1 MEVQMTLENKWGLTS
16 SAGITREEERIGKKK
31 VAEFL
36 KKVFYATSL
45 PANFLHCRQ
54 SINISL
60 RTFTTLQANSEQSIL
75 RRAISDLLP

>member
-1 MEVQMTLENKWGLTS
+1 MQMTLENKWGLTS
-16 SAGITREEERIGKKK
+16 SAGVTREEERIGKKK

-45 PANFLHCRQ
+45 PAKFQSYRH

-60 RTFTTLQANSEQSIL
+60 MAFTTSQANSEQSIL